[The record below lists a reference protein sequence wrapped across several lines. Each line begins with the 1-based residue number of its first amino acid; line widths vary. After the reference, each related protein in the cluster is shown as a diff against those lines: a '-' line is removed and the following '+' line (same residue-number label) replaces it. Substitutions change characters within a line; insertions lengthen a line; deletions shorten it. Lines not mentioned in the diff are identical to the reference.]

1 MEIRYTRQ
9 VNKRR
14 LTLDLW
20 SPFSPGGGL
29 IIAEL
34 GPAALR
40 SPGLPSPVL
49 EGGLGSPEP
58 VSVFFCVRVLRVL
71 RVVISAPAVRL
82 RGPVK

>member
-1 MEIRYTRQ
+1 MRQ
-9 VNKRR
+9 MNKRR

-20 SPFSPGGGL
+20 SPFSSGGGL

-40 SPGLPSPVL
+40 SPGLPSPLL

-71 RVVISAPAVRL
+71 RAVISAPAVRL
-82 RGPVK
+82 RVPVE